1 MPRRMHAHRGLAQ
14 PSRLQVVALVMEQPG
29 LSPADISAQ
38 TGLHANTL
46 RDHVRVLTEEGL
58 IRSEVEHRAMSPST
72 SAAAA
77 GRTSS
82 RRARDAT
89 PARDDVSIPQR

>member
-29 LSPADISAQ
+29 LSLADLSAQ

-58 IRSEVEHRAMSPST
+58 IRSEVEHRATRGRPRALFYPVDAMRT
-72 SAAAA
+72 ASA
-77 GRTSS
+77 
-82 RRARDAT
+82 
-89 PARDDVSIPQR
+89 

>member
-29 LSPADISAQ
+29 LSLADLSAQ

-46 RDHVRVLTEEGL
+46 RDHVRV
-58 IRSEVEHRAMSPST
+58 RSCRST
-72 SAAAA
+72 AY
-77 GRTSS
+77 
-82 RRARDAT
+82 RRRDAA
-89 PARDDVSIPQR
+89 P